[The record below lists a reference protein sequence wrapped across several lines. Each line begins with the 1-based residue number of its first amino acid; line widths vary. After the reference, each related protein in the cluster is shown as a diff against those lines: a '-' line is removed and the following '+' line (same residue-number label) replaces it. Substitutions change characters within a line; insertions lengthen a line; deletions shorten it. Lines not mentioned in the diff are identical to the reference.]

1 MTTLQED
8 GFLVIGHRLCKVPVS
23 AGHNIKEDR
32 MRAREEYRYKPALQ
46 RRSISNP
53 FITPRLM
60 RSEMVGL
67 SGDPSGPIANK
78 ECEMRDG
85 AMTSKRVRWRMGSAA
100 SEAR

>member
-1 MTTLQED
+1 
-8 GFLVIGHRLCKVPVS
+8 
-23 AGHNIKEDR
+23 
-32 MRAREEYRYKPALQ
+32 
-46 RRSISNP
+46 
-53 FITPRLM
+53 M